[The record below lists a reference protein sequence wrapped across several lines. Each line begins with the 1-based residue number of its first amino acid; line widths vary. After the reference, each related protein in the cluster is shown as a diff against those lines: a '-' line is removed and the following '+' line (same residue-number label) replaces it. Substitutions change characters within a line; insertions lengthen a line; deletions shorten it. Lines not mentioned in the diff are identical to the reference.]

1 MVPWVKI
8 AIFQLGR
15 GRGPAS
21 CTIYSTK
28 RGEIEWSL
36 CRCTMYF
43 IQKKGR
49 ESNPH
54 VEGEL
59 GELYRREGRV
69 VYVGE
74 MLAKWRDSG
83 EHRHIHPIVDVF
95 CCILLNLFWGLQ
107 GMQYTTW

>member
-1 MVPWVKI
+1 
-8 AIFQLGR
+8 
-15 GRGPAS
+15 
-21 CTIYSTK
+21 
-28 RGEIEWSL
+28 
-36 CRCTMYF
+36 MYF

-83 EHRHIHPIVDVF
+83 EDRHIHPIVDVF
-95 CCILLNLFWGLQ
+95 CCILLYLFWGSP
-107 GMQYTTW
+107 GYAVYNMVIYCEVCRAQYTRRLRVRESTSYPTRHG